1 MLAEVGW
8 AVATLGETLKP
19 LPQYT
24 GSLQVTLCQI
34 TAEPGRSLSSV
45 PSDSFF
51 SIVDVQFK
59 SAIKKNTFESVL
71 MRWMKLEPI
80 IQSEVSHN
88 NFLNQRENT

>member
-19 LPQYT
+19 PPQYT

-51 SIVDVQFK
+51 NIVDVQFK
-59 SAIKKNTFESVL
+59 ITG
-71 MRWMKLEPI
+71 
-80 IQSEVSHN
+80 IQHQIRSDQSLSRVRL
-88 NFLNQRENT
+88 FATP